1 MCNAKVNWE
10 QNGSGLS
17 APIKNKSR
25 RLLHSHRTKQT
36 LYLKVLLISANWEQ
50 VIIPKRST
58 TFVLFQ
64 AAPIIKDFFIFAKAR
79 NAWFCSSKSEAD
91 TAIEIPPQEPDC
103 SFLVPQCNLMSEE
116 KASLK
121 IGWQMT
127 WLVLGTTGYPFY
139 LPCSLKSRFFWN
151 FNSYKITSAGALHVG
166 SEHAGGKKI
175 PILPLFYFGIG
186 IWAIEHSVFISDLKL
201 FKLKPSTMNNIQL
214 HLEVSSWFLHI
225 NGSVQTNTLK
235 SAHNMLYYR

>member
-1 MCNAKVNWE
+1 MKFSQVAALTHSKPCLCVCNAKVNWE
-10 QNGSGLS
+10 QHGSGLS

-25 RLLHSHRTKQT
+25 RLLHSHRTKQI

-50 VIIPKRST
+50 VVIPRRIT
-58 TFVLFQ
+58 NFGLFQ
-64 AAPIIKDFFIFAKAR
+64 AAPIIKDFFIFANAR

-121 IGWQMT
+121 ISWQMT

-166 SEHAGGKKI
+166 S
-175 PILPLFYFGIG
+175 
-186 IWAIEHSVFISDLKL
+186 
-201 FKLKPSTMNNIQL
+201 
-214 HLEVSSWFLHI
+214 
-225 NGSVQTNTLK
+225 
-235 SAHNMLYYR
+235 